1 MTLRNKI
8 ITIIILLSGITSL
21 IYIYFDSIETKN
33 IIDNP
38 MKDIADF
45 SIDSKDAISIS
56 YKEDV
61 RVLEIVKNQDVII
74 NNVEIITT
82 NELDLGIETNEF
94 NVNNL
99 LDKVIIKSDNILVQ
113 EQLIENYS
121 FNLKSE

>member
-21 IYIYFDSIETKN
+21 IYIYIDSIETKN

-38 MKDIADF
+38 MKNITDF
-45 SIDSKDAISIS
+45 SIDSKDTISIS
-56 YKEDV
+56 YKDDV
-61 RVLEIVKNQDVII
+61 RVLEIVKDKDVII
-74 NNVEIITT
+74 NNDEIITT

-99 LDKVIIKSDNILVQ
+99 LDKEIIKSDNILDQ
-113 EQLIENYS
+113 EQ
-121 FNLKSE
+121 